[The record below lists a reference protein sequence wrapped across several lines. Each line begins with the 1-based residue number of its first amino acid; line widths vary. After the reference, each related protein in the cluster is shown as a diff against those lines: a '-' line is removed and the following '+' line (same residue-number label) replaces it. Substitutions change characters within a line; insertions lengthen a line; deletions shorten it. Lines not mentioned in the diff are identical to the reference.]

1 MYSDRLLRRLRLAL
15 LAVFMIFLASSTAAQ
30 LQTISLPETYEV
42 VDEWDTNI
50 ILCRLVNTT
59 ALATGLDGNLYQAVM
74 CVDGGSTNYGKSL
87 ILVWSV
93 DPRRRMRDLDPGEQ
107 VNALAAGQDGSVY
120 FEQNGKLVRY
130 DRDGTRLWE
139 ATNYTRPLNIEALAV
154 TPGRDVYALNQND
167 HKIIHFL
174 PGGQYAGD
182 FDPAA
187 ASGQPNLV
195 FDTLAVS
202 SSGNLV
208 ATSSQS
214 TKIWE
219 FNPDGSLRSSQTIT
233 TGTFPR
239 LLALD
244 TGDQR
249 FLYTSGGHMEKYSAT
264 GDLLAFWGQFGNNR
278 GQYQSPHDLVVD
290 SLDHVVLSDNDRHA
304 LIFYAR
310 SSSTPTPIV
319 PSATPTPPPP
329 TATPVPVQTHIRCD
343 PQGLKFAS
351 PTSLMLGGTVT
362 VTLGYDARCTGGAT
376 SADVMLLIDHSGS
389 MGGVPLQDAK
399 NGALGFISLLDPAY
413 HQVSV
418 IAFDDVADVLQTL
431 TADYNAA
438 RQAIMGINVGGGTEI
453 AVALEQGIY
462 EFQTRGRQGA
472 RWTMILLSDGESP
485 APPAIAAAD
494 TAKAMGIRIFTIGLG
509 RANGTL
515 LQRLAS
521 SSQDYYYTASSSNL
535 TQIYQ
540 YIASSVT
547 DTRLKRLVISDTLP
561 SNMVLVP
568 GSLQPPAILNDKTLT
583 WNFIPPAGNQ
593 ITLTY
598 QIQPQQ
604 AGYYPANVVAVAGY
618 IQADNV
624 PGQVTFPV
632 PWLTIGQLTSTATSS
647 PTATPSPS
655 ETATST
661 ATASPSATPTSTATN
676 LPTQTPSPTMT
687 STSTPVPSATP
698 STTPTPTSRA
708 TATFTASPT
717 PRTFMAYL
725 PATYLQR
732 DTCGLPAP
740 VPNATIKL
748 PWAGHVVAHIASA
761 SSTCKSL
768 LGIWEGS
775 PRLLFPDS
783 QAVGARA
790 DIGVYSAGTELL
802 FYLTQ
807 RPPCGSETFFST
819 NLDHAHVSQVC
830 VNRWLIAWEDFDDAD
845 FDDSVVEIE
854 MVP

>member
-1 MYSDRLLRRLRLAL
+1 MQVNRLPQRFLLAL
-15 LAVFMIFLASSTAAQ
+15 LAVGCVFLASNTAAQ

-42 VDEWDTNI
+42 VNEWDTNI

-59 ALATGLDGNLYQAVM
+59 ALATGLDGNLYQAVE
-74 CVDGGSTNYGKSL
+74 CVDSGSTNYGKDL
-87 ILVWSV
+87 ILVWSI
-93 DPRRRMRDLDPGEQ
+93 DPRRRIRDLDPGQ
-107 VNALAAGQDGSVY
+107 RVNALAAGQDGSIY

-130 DRDGTRLWE
+130 DREGVRLWE
-139 ATNYTRPLNIEALAV
+139 ASNYTHPLNIAALVV
-154 TPGRDVYALNQND
+154 TPSRDVYALNQND

-182 FDPAA
+182 FNPAA
-187 ASGQPNLV
+187 ATGQPNLE

-214 TKIWE
+214 NKIWE
-219 FNPDGSLRSSQTIT
+219 FNPDGSLHGSQTIIPNN
-233 TGTFPR
+233 FPR
-239 LLALD
+239 LLTLD
-244 TGDQR
+244 SSNQR
-249 FLYTSGGHMEKYSAT
+249 YLFTSGGRLEKYSAT
-264 GDLLAFWGQFGNNR
+264 GDLLAFWGQFGNTR

-290 SLDHVVLSDNDRHA
+290 SMGRVVLSDNDRHV

-329 TATPVPVQTHIRCD
+329 TTTPVPVQTTLHCD

-351 PTSLMLGGTVT
+351 PTNLMLGGTVT
-362 VTLGYDARCTGGAT
+362 VTLGYDARCSGGAT
-376 SADVMLLIDHSGS
+376 SADVVLLIDHSGS

-399 NGALGFISLLDPAY
+399 TGALSFIDLLNPAY
-413 HQVSV
+413 HQVSIIV
-418 IAFDDVADVLQTL
+418 FDDVADVLQTL

-438 RQAIMGINVGGGTEI
+438 RQAILQINVGGGTEI
-453 AVALEQGIY
+453 AVALEQGIK
-462 EFQTRGRQGA
+462 EFQARGRQGA

-485 APPAIAAAD
+485 APPAISAAD
-494 TAKAMGIRIFTIGLG
+494 SAKAMGIRIFTIGLG

-521 SSQDYYYTASSSNL
+521 APQDYYYTASSSNL

-547 DTRLKRLVISDTLP
+547 DTRLKHLVISDTLP
-561 SNMVLVP
+561 TNMTLVP
-568 GSLQPPAILNDKTLT
+568 GSLQPPAVMNNKTLT
-583 WNFIPPAGNQ
+583 WSFIPPAGNQ

-604 AGYYPANVVAVAGY
+604 TGYYPANVLAEAGY
-618 IQADNV
+618 TQADNV
-624 PGQVTFPV
+624 VGQITFPV
-632 PWLTIGQLTSTATSS
+632 PWLTIDQLTSTATSS
-647 PTATPSPS
+647 PSVTPSGTATPG
-655 ETATST
+655 
-661 ATASPSATPTSTATN
+661 PSATPTSTATN
-676 LPTQTPSPTMT
+676 IPTNTPSPSATII
-687 STSTPVPSATP
+687 STPVPSATP
-698 STTPTPTSRA
+698 VNTSTPTPPA
-708 TATFTASPT
+708 TATFTATAT
-717 PRTFMAYL
+717 PRTFMTFL
-725 PATYLQR
+725 PAAFLKR

-740 VPNATIKL
+740 VPISTIRL

-761 SSTCKSL
+761 SSNCTSL
-768 LGIWEGS
+768 LGIWEGG

-783 QAVGARA
+783 QAIGARA
-790 DIGVYSAGTELL
+790 DVGVYPAGTELL

-807 RPPCGSETFFST
+807 RPPCGSETFFLT

-830 VNRWLIAWEDFDDAD
+830 INRWRITWEDFNDAD

-854 MVP
+854 MAP